1 MEGQDGMYLKKIP
14 NVEHELEFGQLFK
27 YTHIR
32 EIFMAT
38 REMQIWRD
46 TAVLLLFNFVYYD
59 NGIGL
64 YGWEEHGKT

>member
-1 MEGQDGMYLKKIP
+1 MYMWEKERDRERNRDRDFLKMEGQDGMYLKKIP

-38 REMQIWRD
+38 RKM
-46 TAVLLLFNFVYYD
+46 
-59 NGIGL
+59 
-64 YGWEEHGKT
+64 